1 MTTRRVVVDH
11 VLFVVRDLAAS
22 RRLYTAALAPLGY
35 GELRVQDDGVHY
47 GVDGLDDFAI
57 YEGNPVTSGAHVSF
71 DAPGRE
77 SVDAFFAAALAHGA
91 ESRGQPGRWVQYS
104 DRYYAA
110 FVTDLHG
117 NNIEA
122 VWHAAA
128 PVNEAPSR
136 VLATVLSTDIVGSTD
151 HLARVGDRAWS
162 DVLQRHNA
170 VIRRELQR
178 FGGREIDTAGDSF
191 LACFDQPGSAIGCA
205 VAVVDEVRAAGVEV
219 RAGIHTGECEQLGEK
234 LTGIAVHI
242 AARVADLARPS
253 QVLVSQTVNDLVAG
267 SGLTLH
273 DAGAHELKG
282 VPGTWR
288 LYSAEADR
296 SGR

>member
-1 MTTRRVVVDH
+1 
-11 VLFVVRDLAAS
+11 
-22 RRLYTAALAPLGY
+22 
-35 GELRVQDDGVHY
+35 
-47 GVDGLDDFAI
+47 
-57 YEGNPVTSGAHVSF
+57 
-71 DAPGRE
+71 
-77 SVDAFFAAALAHGA
+77 
-91 ESRGQPGRWVQYS
+91 
-104 DRYYAA
+104 
-110 FVTDLHG
+110 
-117 NNIEA
+117 
-122 VWHAAA
+122 
-128 PVNEAPSR
+128 
-136 VLATVLSTDIVGSTD
+136 LSTDIVGSTD

-205 VAVVDEVRAAGVEV
+205 VAVVDQVRAAGVEV

-253 QVLVSQTVNDLVAG
+253 EVLVSQTVNDLVAG

-296 SGR
+296 SSR